1 MPFPRTTESVSGT
14 EVCITRQPG
23 KPLILLVRMASRDMG
38 AWDTVWDDLCEFFSV
53 AQFDLEMPSVAALEA
68 PAVVFGTLS
77 DACAAVASGL
87 GYEDFHL
94 LGWTGGTHVA
104 LRCAADFPARV
115 RSCTLLNPFYRLGD
129 MRAVDKGVEFMRV
142 MMESGGRELYA
153 YYWLMAGFSPGFVE
167 KNFNAVERMVAARLR
182 GDRFMQLDTAR
193 ALQWIRA
200 LRGFWLTDARLQ
212 SIRTPTLIVGAG
224 LDAGHFGPTAAMSS
238 ALHDRIPAS
247 TLRIAPD
254 YGTLMLLEAPQEFW
268 RLARPFYAD
277 MAEQAG
283 R

>member
-1 MPFPRTTESVSGT
+1 MDWTEQRYWEDVTEGEALPTLKFPLT
-14 EVCITRQPG
+14 I
-23 KPLILLVRMASRDMG
+23 
-38 AWDTVWDDLCEFFSV
+38 
-53 AQFDLEMPSVAALEA
+53 
-68 PAVVFGTLS
+68 
-77 DACAAVASGL
+77 
-87 GYEDFHL
+87 
-94 LGWTGGTHVA
+94 
-104 LRCAADFPARV
+104 
-115 RSCTLLNPFYRLGD
+115 YRLVMSAGATRDYNAIHHNSAFANKSGAPD
-129 MRAVDKGVEFMRV
+129 MYANGLLLQAMWERSVREFIGLAGV
-142 MMESGGRELYA
+142 
-153 YYWLMAGFSPGFVE
+153 
-167 KNFNAVERMVAARLR
+167 
-182 GDRFMQLDTAR
+182 
-193 ALQWIRA
+193 IRA